1 MVRVGRK
8 SVPRSPVTMLIL
20 LCPVQTLII
29 CVIFNLGIVAD
40 IIYDQV
46 GLLFLVA
53 SHGLQ
58 NPWSNESSGGTPWCD
73 ESRGVIFNNPLDA
86 ILNQQQNKSGN
97 VRHS

>member
-1 MVRVGRK
+1 MDTSHDIALGVPDNRPDPYLDMGR
-8 SVPRSPVTMLIL
+8 SAGTFLTPDTDTVD
-20 LCPVQTLII
+20 
-29 CVIFNLGIVAD
+29 F
-40 IIYDQV
+40 YYW
-46 GLLFLVA
+46 LVA

-58 NPWSNESSGGTPWCD
+58 NPWSNESSSGIPWCD

>member
-1 MVRVGRK
+1 
-8 SVPRSPVTMLIL
+8 MLKLMGFL
-20 LCPVQTLII
+20 L
-29 CVIFNLGIVAD
+29 
-40 IIYDQV
+40 
-46 GLLFLVA
+46 LVA

-58 NPWSNESSGGTPWCD
+58 NPWSNESSGGIPWCD